1 VKGLGNFLARSV
13 ARGVPNGTADGASEP
28 VPVVARDAPVQG
40 DVEAFFAA
48 QGVQARRAI
57 FTSSVESRR
66 LKALAQA
73 QGITPGR
80 LWHAAKQFASDAQ
93 RTYELASREA
103 TDIGPG
109 ILHGYAAAFNQWREV
124 NTRLKGN
131 YLQRIAP
138 GTFGK
143 TVEAR
148 GEGMKVTLQHGKDPE
163 LRCRSLGP
171 ITLLEED
178 AYGLRYEVQLL
189 DVDYVRELAPWLR
202 TGLYGASLTFE
213 VLADD
218 FVVRPGKSAH
228 NPRGIPEQTVRE
240 IRLQELGPVY
250 PPAFSGT
257 TAGIR

>member
-57 FTSSVESRR
+57 FTDSSSVESRG
-66 LKALAQA
+66 LKAQAQA

-109 ILHGYAAAFNQWREV
+109 ILHGYAAAWR
-124 NTRLKGN
+124 
-131 YLQRIAP
+131 QSH
-138 GTFGK
+138 F
-143 TVEAR
+143 
-148 GEGMKVTLQHGKDPE
+148 
-163 LRCRSLGP
+163 
-171 ITLLEED
+171 
-178 AYGLRYEVQLL
+178 
-189 DVDYVRELAPWLR
+189 
-202 TGLYGASLTFE
+202 
-213 VLADD
+213 
-218 FVVRPGKSAH
+218 
-228 NPRGIPEQTVRE
+228 
-240 IRLQELGPVY
+240 
-250 PPAFSGT
+250 
-257 TAGIR
+257 